1 MNRIKTLSNK
11 QEYLFPELFKKINPQ
26 IHNQQN
32 NLNSARPIKIEINQ
46 LALTLQNSLRE
57 TLKL

>member
-26 IHNQQN
+26 IPTKNRIIHNQQN

-46 LALTLQNSLRE
+46 LALTL
-57 TLKL
+57 